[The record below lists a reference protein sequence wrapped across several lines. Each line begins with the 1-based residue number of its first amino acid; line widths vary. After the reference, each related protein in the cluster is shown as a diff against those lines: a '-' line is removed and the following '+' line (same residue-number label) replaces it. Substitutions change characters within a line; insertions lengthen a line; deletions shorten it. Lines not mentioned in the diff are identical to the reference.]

1 MTELAAM
8 NAETTMVDG
17 RTLLITGATGNQGGA
32 TIDALLA
39 SPTPWRIKAFVRDPA
54 SPRATALAMRGV
66 ELTQG
71 DLGDAASMRRALAGA
86 YGVLSV
92 QTPMGPDGA
101 EGEER
106 QGKLLATLAA
116 EAGIR
121 HLVYCSAGGAERD
134 SGVPHFESK
143 RAIERHT
150 AALGLPA
157 TVLRPVAFMEN
168 FGTFAFRTVML
179 SMMRTYLRPNQAMQ
193 VVSARDVGW
202 FAVQAFE
209 RPGAY
214 VGQEMEIGGDA
225 VTYLQAAATLRQA
238 GMRPATSFKLPGP
251 ILRQMPEDF
260 RLMFA
265 WIARA
270 GFQADVP
277 ELRRAYPGLRTLQ
290 AWAASAGARH

>member
-1 MTELAAM
+1 MH
-8 NAETTMVDG
+8 DG

-32 TIDALLA
+32 TIDALLR

-54 SPRATALAMRGV
+54 SPKTAALVARGV
-66 ELTQG
+66 EPVQG
-71 DLGDAASMRRALAGA
+71 DLNDAASVRAALAGVH
-86 YGVLSV
+86 GVLSV

-101 EGEER
+101 LGEER
-106 QGKLLATLAA
+106 QGKALASLAA

-143 RAIERHT
+143 RAIERHMSS
-150 AALGLPA
+150 LGLAA

-179 SMMRTYLRPNQAMQ
+179 SMMRTHLRPEQPMQ
-193 VVSARDVGW
+193 IVSARDVGW
-202 FAVQAFE
+202 FAAQAFE
-209 RPGAY
+209 RPDTY
-214 VGQEMEIGGDA
+214 VGREIEIGGDA
-225 VTYLQAAATLRQA
+225 VTYREAAVTLRRA
-238 GMRPATSFKLPGP
+238 GMGPALSFRLPGP
-251 ILRQMPEDF
+251 LLRRMPEDF

-270 GFQADVP
+270 GFRSDVP
-277 ELRRAYPGLRTLQ
+277 ELRRAYPGLLTLQ
-290 AWAASAGARH
+290 AWVASAGARR